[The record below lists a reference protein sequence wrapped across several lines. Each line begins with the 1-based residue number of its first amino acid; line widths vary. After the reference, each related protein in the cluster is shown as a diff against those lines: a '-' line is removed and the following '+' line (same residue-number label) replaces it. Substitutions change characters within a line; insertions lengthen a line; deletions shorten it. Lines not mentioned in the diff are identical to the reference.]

1 MTVGPVAV
9 IVSNPNG
16 TRVSGSTNTYDYP
29 ILSNV
34 SLTCM
39 VDPLPVISVSYRWN
53 TTGCYTHGSHNRGR
67 PRCFPHGQ
75 TSPVV
80 TDDDLTA
87 EDAGT
92 ITCTMTLDGID
103 YTSEPFTLRLSGE
116 LIYISF
122 AFYMLHLSCTY
133 H

>member
-1 MTVGPVAV
+1 MAV
-9 IVSNPNG
+9 IVSSPAG
-16 TRVSGSTNTYDYP
+16 TPVSGSTNTYDYP

-53 TTGCYTHGSHNRGR
+53 TMECYTHGGYNRGR

-75 TSPVV
+75 TSRVV
-80 TDDDLTA
+80 SDDDLTA

-103 YTSEPFTLRLSGE
+103 YTSKPFTLRLSGE
-116 LIYISF
+116 LHNIHTTFLPFLYI
-122 AFYMLHLSCTY
+122 
-133 H
+133 